1 MKEPVSMS
9 FGRDPKPAEVW
20 YIKGQ
25 SSASYAVIGV
35 QTHLPARDIE
45 FCTSTGRDLHPARD
59 FTHDAAPV

>member
-1 MKEPVSMS
+1 MKEPVSLP
-9 FGRDPKPAEVW
+9 FGGDPTPAEVW

-35 QTHLPARDIE
+35 QTRLPTRDID
-45 FCTSTGRDLHPARD
+45 FCTSTDRDLHPARD